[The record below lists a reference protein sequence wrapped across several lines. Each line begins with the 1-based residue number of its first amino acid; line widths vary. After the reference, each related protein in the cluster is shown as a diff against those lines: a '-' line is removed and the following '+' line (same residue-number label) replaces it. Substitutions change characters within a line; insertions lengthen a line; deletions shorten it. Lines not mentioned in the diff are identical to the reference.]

1 MADSSKDIAKAIE
14 HMNREVC
21 RTLNDIG
28 KQMNKALG
36 RMAEALEQKQ
46 FDELVPPPKGTVYQ
60 NFRGTTVLGSADF
73 NEIYDAYLNKGETD
87 DERTERTD

>member
-1 MADSSKDIAKAIE
+1 MADSSKEIAKAIE

-60 NFRGTTVLGSADF
+60 NMRGTTLIGSEDF
-73 NEIYDAYLNKGETD
+73 NEIYDVWCNANEEG
-87 DERTERTD
+87 DEE